1 MAGRWRQDD
10 NPFAEGEGD
19 VNPFSHARPTPLP
32 PEPAGFYNDIDA
44 SVDIPLGT
52 KKDKIQDLTKK
63 EKELLAKEDELNR
76 REEEIKR
83 REEALARAGILIEPK
98 NWPPFFPIIH
108 VDISNDIPVHLQRV
122 QYVAFASLLVSY
134 CLLHI
139 CCGSSIILLVRKITD
154 VSFLLAYY
162 ASIKHAS
169 HWIMYFVGFAL
180 FVLEALLSIWVMQKV
195 YWFFRGKGNQ
205 AVMRSDAA
213 GAHRSDR

>member
-52 KKDKIQDLTKK
+52 KKFHIAFCIYAAAAPSFFWSGRSLT
-63 EKELLAKEDELNR
+63 
-76 REEEIKR
+76 
-83 REEALARAGILIEPK
+83 GIFQAIYQ
-98 NWPPFFPIIH
+98 
-108 VDISNDIPVHLQRV
+108 ISDSNAAV
-122 QYVAFASLLVSY
+122 
-134 CLLHI
+134 
-139 CCGSSIILLVRKITD
+139 G
-154 VSFLLAYY
+154 
-162 ASIKHAS
+162 
-169 HWIMYFVGFAL
+169 IMYFVGFAL

-195 YWFFRGKGNQ
+195 YWFFRGKGNE

-213 GAHRSDR
+213 GAPPF